1 MVLIL
6 LKASDRLGGA
16 PLFSIRQ
23 YRLRVIAF
31 IILLLSHDI
40 CLKPWLTVHSSTVTC
55 QLIRLLPTI
64 HFIYWEA
71 AIVRGVTV
79 LRTTVVVCRL
89 LGGVT
94 HWRLSEI
101 KIRTP
106 TGGFFFLI
114 CIYCTIHQQ

>member
-6 LKASDRLGGA
+6 LKASDRPSGG
-16 PLFSIRQ
+16 PLFFIRQ

-55 QLIRLLPTI
+55 QLIRLLLTI

-79 LRTTVVVCRL
+79 LCRILVVC
-89 LGGVT
+89 
-94 HWRLSEI
+94 
-101 KIRTP
+101 
-106 TGGFFFLI
+106 
-114 CIYCTIHQQ
+114 